1 MIPARTRLAVIVA
14 TVLVGTGI
22 GYVVQRL
29 LVPQSSITT
38 VRESRSFGE
47 ALIGGPFTLT
57 DQDGKQRS
65 DAEFRGK
72 LMLVNFG
79 FTNCPDICPLGL
91 ALMADA
97 IDRLGAEADQ
107 VQPILITV
115 DPARD
120 TPAALKEY
128 VAHFSDRM
136 IGLTGTPEE
145 IAAAAK
151 AYRVYYKIHGD
162 PASNPNYVVDHSGFI
177 YLMGRDG
184 KFIAHFTHESPPEQV
199 ADTIRRHL

>member
-1 MIPARTRLAVIVA
+1 MMPARTRLAVLVA
-14 TVLVGTGI
+14 TVLVGVGL
-22 GYVVQRL
+22 GYVVHRL
-29 LVPQSSITT
+29 FFDAQPAAI
-38 VRESRSFGE
+38 VREGRSFGE

-57 DQDGKQRS
+57 DQDGKRRS
-65 DAEFRGK
+65 DAEFRGR

-91 ALMADA
+91 ALMTDA
-97 IDRLGAEADQ
+97 LDRLGAQADQ
-107 VQPILITV
+107 VQPIFITV

-120 TPAALKEY
+120 TPPVLKDY

-136 IGLTGTPEE
+136 IGLTGTSEE

-151 AYRVYYKIHGD
+151 AYRVYYKVHGD
-162 PASNPNYVVDHSGFI
+162 PATNPNYAVDHSGFI

-184 KFIAHFTHESPPEQV
+184 RFLAHFMHDSPPDRV
-199 ADTIRRHL
+199 ADAIRRAL

>member
-1 MIPARTRLAVIVA
+1 MMPARTRLAVIVA
-14 TVLVGTGI
+14 TVLVGVGLGYIAHRLFTGASPI
-22 GYVVQRL
+22 AV
-29 LVPQSSITT
+29 
-38 VRESRSFGE
+38 VREGRSFGE
-47 ALIGGPFTLT
+47 ALVGGPFSLV
-57 DQDGKQRS
+57 DQDGKRRT
-65 DAEFRGK
+65 DAEFRGR
-72 LMLVNFG
+72 LMLVDFG

-97 IDRLGAEADQ
+97 LDRLGPQANN
-107 VQPILITV
+107 VQPIFITV

-120 TPAALKEY
+120 TPPVIKDY

-151 AYRVYYKIHGD
+151 AYRVYYKVHGD
-162 PASNPNYVVDHSGFI
+162 PATNPNYAVDHSGFI

-184 KFIAHFTHESPPEQV
+184 KFLTHFMHDTPPDRV
-199 ADTIRRHL
+199 ADAIRRYL

>member
-1 MIPARTRLAVIVA
+1 MMPARTRLAVLVA
-14 TVLVGTGI
+14 TVLVGVGL
-22 GYVVQRL
+22 GYVVHRL
-29 LVPQSSITT
+29 FFDAQPTAV
-38 VRESRSFGE
+38 VREGRSFGE

-57 DQDGKQRS
+57 DQDGKRRS
-65 DAEFRGK
+65 DADFRGR

-91 ALMADA
+91 ALMTDA
-97 IDRLGAEADQ
+97 LERLGPQADQ
-107 VQPILITV
+107 VQPVFITV

-120 TPAALKEY
+120 TPSVLKDY

-151 AYRVYYKIHGD
+151 AYRVYYKVHGD
-162 PASNPNYVVDHSGFI
+162 PAINPNYAVDHSGFI

-184 KFIAHFTHESPPEQV
+184 RFLAHFMHDSPPDRV
-199 ADTIRRHL
+199 ADAIRRQL